1 MNTAHAD
8 AEETLRNRTC
18 QKGAIVEW
26 FTACSTG
33 NWGYMSV
40 MMLGLIAVLGL
51 GAWALIRLTGGDQ
64 PPAVATESTREVLD
78 RRLAAGDITTQEYA
92 QARRLI
98 EQRAGTATVT

>member
-1 MNTAHAD
+1 MD
-8 AEETLRNRTC
+8 
-18 QKGAIVEW
+18 W

-40 MMLGLIAVLGL
+40 LMLGLIVALGL

-64 PPAVATESTREVLD
+64 PPAAPTESTREVLD
-78 RRLAAGDITTQEYA
+78 RRLAAGDITTEEYV